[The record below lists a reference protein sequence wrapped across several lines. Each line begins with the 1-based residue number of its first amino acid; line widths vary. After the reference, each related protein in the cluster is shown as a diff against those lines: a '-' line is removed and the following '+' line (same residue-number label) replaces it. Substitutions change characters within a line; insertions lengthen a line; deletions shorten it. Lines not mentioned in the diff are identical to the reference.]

1 MRLYDLRAFDL
12 IYDVPHN
19 LYCFCHF
26 KQNRWPQVQ
35 MARKDLRYF
44 DSLGQGSFGWIVRG
58 RYRASD
64 GLGKPNISND
74 QSVIVCMLKEEA
86 NSDSQRAFLEET
98 QLAAQFSFH
107 FDDVPITNVVTN
119 VDSKNIVKLI
129 GICIEKP
136 PYLAIYEECKL
147 GDLKTFLLDRK
158 ELLLAN
164 ENFSGLMLQF
174 CQNVTSGLHYLHEAQ
189 CIPYDLATRCCQVT
203 SSMEIKIGDYGMA
216 RNLYPNDYL
225 KIQRFGMEE
234 EVNDDD
240 KLPLRWLPPEIL
252 AHLSNKKYEMKKRLK
267 SIPRS
272 SSIWTLGVTLWEI
285 AMLGGTPFSSIY
297 SNQFQNNINVEALL
311 RDASTNGPGAIT
323 RKCYGTDAIESMVRL
338 CTAADPAKRPTCQR
352 LIAYLDA
359 ISESHIKLSNE
370 KINV

>member
-1 MRLYDLRAFDL
+1 
-12 IYDVPHN
+12 
-19 LYCFCHF
+19 
-26 KQNRWPQVQ
+26 

-86 NSDSQRAFLEET
+86 NADSQRAFLEET
-98 QLAAQFSFH
+98 QVAAQSSFH
-107 FDDVPITNVVTN
+107 FDDVSITNVVTN
-119 VDSKNIVKLI
+119 VDSKNIVKLM

-158 ELLLAN
+158 GILQIRSYLPSIYKIILPGRTNSYILFNDISDLLLAN

-203 SSMEIKIGDYGMA
+203 SSMEIK
-216 RNLYPNDYL
+216 
-225 KIQRFGMEE
+225 
-234 EVNDDD
+234 VSC
-240 KLPLRWLPPEIL
+240 
-252 AHLSNKKYEMKKRLK
+252 SN
-267 SIPRS
+267 
-272 SSIWTLGVTLWEI
+272 
-285 AMLGGTPFSSIY
+285 
-297 SNQFQNNINVEALL
+297 
-311 RDASTNGPGAIT
+311 
-323 RKCYGTDAIESMVRL
+323 
-338 CTAADPAKRPTCQR
+338 
-352 LIAYLDA
+352 
-359 ISESHIKLSNE
+359 
-370 KINV
+370 

>member
-1 MRLYDLRAFDL
+1 
-12 IYDVPHN
+12 
-19 LYCFCHF
+19 
-26 KQNRWPQVQ
+26 

-64 GLGKPNISND
+64 GLVKPNISND

-86 NSDSQRAFLEET
+86 NSDSQRSFLEET

-129 GICIEKP
+129 GICIDKP

-158 ELLLAN
+158 GILQLQIRLYPTSTIIVTILPGLTNSYILFTDILELLLAN

-174 CQNVTSGLHYLHEAQ
+174 CQNVTSGLHYLHEVQ

-203 SSMEIKIGDYGMA
+203 SSMEIK
-216 RNLYPNDYL
+216 
-225 KIQRFGMEE
+225 
-234 EVNDDD
+234 VSC
-240 KLPLRWLPPEIL
+240 
-252 AHLSNKKYEMKKRLK
+252 SN
-267 SIPRS
+267 
-272 SSIWTLGVTLWEI
+272 
-285 AMLGGTPFSSIY
+285 
-297 SNQFQNNINVEALL
+297 
-311 RDASTNGPGAIT
+311 
-323 RKCYGTDAIESMVRL
+323 
-338 CTAADPAKRPTCQR
+338 
-352 LIAYLDA
+352 
-359 ISESHIKLSNE
+359 
-370 KINV
+370 

>member
-1 MRLYDLRAFDL
+1 
-12 IYDVPHN
+12 
-19 LYCFCHF
+19 
-26 KQNRWPQVQ
+26 

-74 QSVIVCMLKEEA
+74 QSIIVCMLKEEA
-86 NSDSQRAFLEET
+86 NSDSQRSFLEET

-119 VDSKNIVKLI
+119 VDSKNIVKLM

-158 ELLLAN
+158 GILQLQIRLYPTSTIIVTILPGLTNSYILFTDISELLLAN

-174 CQNVTSGLHYLHEAQ
+174 CQNVTSGLHYLHEVQ

-203 SSMEIKIGDYGMA
+203 SSMEIK
-216 RNLYPNDYL
+216 
-225 KIQRFGMEE
+225 
-234 EVNDDD
+234 VSC
-240 KLPLRWLPPEIL
+240 
-252 AHLSNKKYEMKKRLK
+252 SN
-267 SIPRS
+267 
-272 SSIWTLGVTLWEI
+272 
-285 AMLGGTPFSSIY
+285 
-297 SNQFQNNINVEALL
+297 
-311 RDASTNGPGAIT
+311 
-323 RKCYGTDAIESMVRL
+323 
-338 CTAADPAKRPTCQR
+338 
-352 LIAYLDA
+352 
-359 ISESHIKLSNE
+359 
-370 KINV
+370 

>member
-1 MRLYDLRAFDL
+1 MLLL
-12 IYDVPHN
+12 YDVPYN

-86 NSDSQRAFLEET
+86 NLDSQRAFLEET

-158 ELLLAN
+158 GILQIRSYLPSIYKLILPGRTNSYILFTDILELLLAN

-203 SSMEIKIGDYGMA
+203 SSMEIK
-216 RNLYPNDYL
+216 
-225 KIQRFGMEE
+225 
-234 EVNDDD
+234 VSC
-240 KLPLRWLPPEIL
+240 
-252 AHLSNKKYEMKKRLK
+252 SN
-267 SIPRS
+267 
-272 SSIWTLGVTLWEI
+272 
-285 AMLGGTPFSSIY
+285 
-297 SNQFQNNINVEALL
+297 
-311 RDASTNGPGAIT
+311 
-323 RKCYGTDAIESMVRL
+323 
-338 CTAADPAKRPTCQR
+338 
-352 LIAYLDA
+352 
-359 ISESHIKLSNE
+359 
-370 KINV
+370 

>member
-1 MRLYDLRAFDL
+1 
-12 IYDVPHN
+12 
-19 LYCFCHF
+19 
-26 KQNRWPQVQ
+26 

-107 FDDVPITNVVTN
+107 FDGVQITNVVTN

-158 ELLLAN
+158 GILQIRSYLPSIYKLILPGRTNSYILFTDILELLLAN

-174 CQNVTSGLHYLHEAQ
+174 CQNVTSGLHYLHEVQ

-203 SSMEIKIGDYGMA
+203 SSMEIK
-216 RNLYPNDYL
+216 
-225 KIQRFGMEE
+225 
-234 EVNDDD
+234 VSC
-240 KLPLRWLPPEIL
+240 
-252 AHLSNKKYEMKKRLK
+252 SN
-267 SIPRS
+267 
-272 SSIWTLGVTLWEI
+272 
-285 AMLGGTPFSSIY
+285 
-297 SNQFQNNINVEALL
+297 
-311 RDASTNGPGAIT
+311 
-323 RKCYGTDAIESMVRL
+323 
-338 CTAADPAKRPTCQR
+338 
-352 LIAYLDA
+352 
-359 ISESHIKLSNE
+359 
-370 KINV
+370 

>member
-1 MRLYDLRAFDL
+1 
-12 IYDVPHN
+12 
-19 LYCFCHF
+19 
-26 KQNRWPQVQ
+26 

-86 NSDSQRAFLEET
+86 NSDSQRSFLEET

-158 ELLLAN
+158 GILQLQIRLYPTSTIIVTILPGLTNSYILFTDISELLLAN

-174 CQNVTSGLHYLHEAQ
+174 CQNVTSGLHYLHEVQ

-203 SSMEIKIGDYGMA
+203 SSMEIK
-216 RNLYPNDYL
+216 
-225 KIQRFGMEE
+225 
-234 EVNDDD
+234 VSC
-240 KLPLRWLPPEIL
+240 
-252 AHLSNKKYEMKKRLK
+252 SN
-267 SIPRS
+267 
-272 SSIWTLGVTLWEI
+272 
-285 AMLGGTPFSSIY
+285 
-297 SNQFQNNINVEALL
+297 
-311 RDASTNGPGAIT
+311 
-323 RKCYGTDAIESMVRL
+323 
-338 CTAADPAKRPTCQR
+338 
-352 LIAYLDA
+352 
-359 ISESHIKLSNE
+359 
-370 KINV
+370 